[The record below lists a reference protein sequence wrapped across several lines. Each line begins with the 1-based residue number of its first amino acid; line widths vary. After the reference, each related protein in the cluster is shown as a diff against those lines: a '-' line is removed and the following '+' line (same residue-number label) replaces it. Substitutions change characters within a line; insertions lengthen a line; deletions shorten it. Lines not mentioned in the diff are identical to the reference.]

1 MEVKLPFRPLYLDQ
15 PKDEL
20 EEEISEEA
28 KQLKRENGEL
38 RDDHDGQKSS
48 WSSLWLCQFEG
59 GSW

>member
-48 WSSLWLCQFEG
+48 
-59 GSW
+59 